1 MPFISTQITTFF
13 WGLKLKV
20 DCLHGF
26 FIFRETK
33 VGQISDFMSLT
44 GLKLV
49 KWRDAYTFEGLED
62 APGFSIVGKPVLG
75 IPATATFEGEPW
87 EVFEE
92 NELVFDFGKGIVSPI
107 MAIAQTVKINLAGN
121 RFVSSGLI
129 LPGSLTVDGKRVK
142 DYSAWF
148 SRDSLRWLY
157 SAVDYV

>member
-1 MPFISTQITTFF
+1 M
-13 WGLKLKV
+13 KV

-44 GLKLV
+44 GFSLV
-49 KWRDAYTFEGLED
+49 KWRDAYTFEAIQE
-62 APGFSIVGKPVLG
+62 APDFSILSKPVLG
-75 IPATATFEGEPW
+75 VPAKATFEGEPW

-92 NELVFDFGKGIVSPI
+92 NGIVYDFGKGIVSPI
-107 MAIAQTVKINLAGN
+107 ETIIQTVKINLAGN
-121 RFVSSGLI
+121 KFISNGLI

-148 SRDSLRWLY
+148 SRDTLRWLY
-157 SAVDYV
+157 SRVEYV

>member
-1 MPFISTQITTFF
+1 M
-13 WGLKLKV
+13 KV
-20 DCLHGF
+20 ECLHGF
-26 FIFRETK
+26 FIFKETR

-44 GLKLV
+44 GLSLV
-49 KWRDAYTFEGLED
+49 KWRDAYTFEAIAE
-62 APGFSIVGKPVLG
+62 APGFSIVTKPILG

-92 NELVFDFGKGIVSPI
+92 NGIVYDFGKGIVSPI
-107 MAIAQTVKINLAGN
+107 ATITQSVKIKLAGN

-148 SRDSLRWLY
+148 SRDTLRWLY
-157 SAVDYV
+157 SAVEYV